1 MKTIFFILIAIIF
14 LSSYLMAKDLVLY
27 LSFDRDPGKQA
38 KDLSKFGN
46 DAEFN
51 VEPKRIEGPLGN
63 DAIQLDGI
71 TWGQVASSNSLN
83 LTKSLTIEAWVLPF
97 EDEKRIIVEKGPT
110 WKVDGEYALLWYDGR
125 RPVIQAYDLPN
136 DCDDEV
142 VGDEIPK
149 NEWTFLAGTWDGTK
163 FRLYINGKLNTE
175 MDCPGTLL
183 KSNTPL
189 FIGTRGG
196 EMRFMKGGLDEIKIY
211 NYALSGEVIQR
222 DMHIPQ
228 SVKSQMK
235 LSTTWGDIKG
245 GKR

>member
-1 MKTIFFILIAIIF
+1 
-14 LSSYLMAKDLVLY
+14 
-27 LSFDRDPGKQA
+27 
-38 KDLSKFGN
+38 
-46 DAEFN
+46 
-51 VEPKRIEGPLGN
+51 
-63 DAIQLDGI
+63 
-71 TWGQVASSNSLN
+71 
-83 LTKSLTIEAWVLPF
+83 
-97 EDEKRIIVEKGPT
+97 
-110 WKVDGEYALLWYDGR
+110 
-125 RPVIQAYDLPN
+125 
-136 DCDDEV
+136 
-142 VGDEIPK
+142 
-149 NEWTFLAGTWDGTK
+149 
-163 FRLYINGKLNTE
+163 

-222 DMHIPQ
+222 DMHNPQ